1 MASVDSTTYYQ
12 QIAEQ
17 AAIAN
22 GFDPKV
28 FLAQINAESGWN
40 PNARSPAGAIGIAQI
55 IPETA
60 ASWGVDPTN
69 PVDSLKAAAKAMGGY
84 LRTYGGDYA
93 KALAAYN
100 AGPGAV
106 ATYHGVPPYAETQN
120 YVKNILD
127 AAGGISGINP
137 QNIVSG
143 IVSNITGAKDTKTAG
158 DPSAAAPPDWI
169 ANGGLIVIGLVGI
182 AIGGAWL
189 IERSSETVAK
199 SQIAKTVVKASALGK
214 LAG

>member
-28 FLAQINAESGWN
+28 FLAQIQAESGWN

-106 ATYHGVPPYAETQN
+106 AQYHGVPPYAETQN
-120 YVKNILD
+120 YV
-127 AAGGISGINP
+127 
-137 QNIVSG
+137 QNV
-143 IVSNITGAKDTKTAG
+143 
-158 DPSAAAPPDWI
+158 
-169 ANGGLIVIGLVGI
+169 
-182 AIGGAWL
+182 
-189 IERSSETVAK
+189 
-199 SQIAKTVVKASALGK
+199 LGSYEK
-214 LAG
+214 YRAR